1 MTKKVEG
8 LSPPQ
13 KILLS
18 FLLLILAGTALLL
31 LPVSTVEDISFIDA
45 LFTATSAVCVTG
57 LIVLDTAVDFTMF
70 GQAVI
75 LLLIQLGAFGIIT
88 FSIAIVSMIGGS
100 LSISWRFAFDRVYGG
115 LERLPMGSLLKRVV
129 VYTFIIEMIVAV
141 MLFTRFYPVYGTGMA
156 AWHSIFHSVSAFCN
170 AGFSTF
176 STSLIDYRGDYVVV
190 LAVSG
195 AIILG
200 GLGFLVLAEL
210 TWAFRKGP
218 RRLWQLVSIH
228 ARFVLII
235 TLILIILGAG
245 LFLALE
251 WSGSLAGMPVPM
263 KLLNA
268 LFQSVTCRTA
278 GFNTVD
284 VGSLR
289 ENTLFMMIGLMFI
302 GGSPGSIAGGIKTTT
317 IGVIALLV
325 INMFR
330 GKRELTMWGRSVG
343 REVIE
348 RSATLVILAFLFI
361 SFSTFMM
368 ITVSGFHGEH
378 TFLSTL
384 FEVTSAFGTVGLSTG
399 MTPKTSPL
407 GRLFM
412 CLVMF
417 VGRLGPLMLILA
429 VSSRKKRAPVRYP
442 EENIMVG

>member
-18 FLLLILAGTALLL
+18 FLLLILAGTALLF
-31 LPVSTVEDISFIDA
+31 LPVSTVEGISFIDA

-57 LIVLDTAVDFTMF
+57 LTVLDTAVDFTMF

-115 LERLPMGSLLKRVV
+115 LDRLPMGSLLKRVV
-129 VYTFIIEMIVAV
+129 VYTLIIEMIVAV

-156 AWHSIFHSVSAFCN
+156 AWHSLFHSVSAFCN

-176 STSLIDYRGDYVVV
+176 STSLVDYRGDYVVV

-218 RRLWQLVSIH
+218 RRLWRLVSIH

-235 TLILIILGAG
+235 TLILVILGSG
-245 LFLALE
+245 MFLALE
-251 WSGSLAGMPVPM
+251 WSGSLEGMPVSM
-263 KLLNA
+263 KLLNS

-284 VGSLR
+284 IGSLR

-317 IGVIALLV
+317 IGVIVLLV

-343 REVIE
+343 RDVIE
-348 RSATLVILAFLFI
+348 RSATLVILSFLFI

-399 MTPKTSPL
+399 MTPKTSPV

-412 CLVMF
+412 CVVMF
-417 VGRLGPLMLILA
+417 VGRLGPLTLILA
-429 VSSRKKRAPVRYP
+429 VSSRKRRAPVRYP

>member
-1 MTKKVEG
+1 MRG
-8 LSPPQ
+8 
-13 KILLS
+13 
-18 FLLLILAGTALLL
+18 
-31 LPVSTVEDISFIDA
+31 ISFIDA

-57 LIVLDTAVDFTMF
+57 LIVLDTAVDFTIV

-115 LERLPMGSLLKRVV
+115 LERIPMGSLLKRIVI
-129 VYTFIIEMIVAV
+129 YTLTIEIFVAII
-141 MLFTRFYPVYGTGMA
+141 LFARFYPVYGTGMG
-156 AWHSIFHSVSAFCN
+156 AWHAIFHSVSAFCN

-176 STSLIDYRGDYVVV
+176 STSLVEFRGDYVVI
-190 LAVSG
+190 LAVAV

-200 GLGFLVLAEL
+200 GLGFMVLAEL
-210 TWAFRKGP
+210 TWALRKGP
-218 RRLWQLVSIH
+218 RRLWRLVSIH
-228 ARFVLII
+228 ARFVII
-235 TLILIILGAG
+235 ISLILIAVGCG
-245 LFLALE
+245 MFLALE
-251 WSGSLAGMPVPM
+251 WNGSLVGMSVPH
-263 KLLNA
+263 KLLNS

-278 GFNTVD
+278 GFNTLD
-284 VGSLR
+284 IGSLR

-330 GKRELTMWGRSVG
+330 GKRELTIWGRSVG
-343 REVIE
+343 RDVIE

-361 SFSTFMM
+361 SLSTFMM

-399 MTPKTSPL
+399 MTPKTSPA

-417 VGRLGPLMLILA
+417 VGRLGPLTLILA